1 MSTSSPSTTALPHDG
16 TDAEARPFALAEPT
30 ILGLPVSFWP
40 RILAPIAVGILVL
53 GLWEFA
59 VRWNE
64 VPSYVLPGPL
74 LVGQTLI
81 ADWGTLSASLW
92 ITLRITFMA
101 LAAAVIVGVALA
113 VLFTQSKWLEMALLP
128 YAVILQVTP
137 IVAIAPLIIIWAGDI
152 NLSLLICAWIVA
164 FFPILSN
171 TILGLNSADHNL
183 INFFQLHGATRWQ
196 TLRYLKL
203 PAALPYFLA
212 GLKISGGLALIG
224 AVVAEF
230 VAGTGGSES
239 GLAYRI
245 LEAGYQLKIPRV
257 FAALLM
263 ISLSGIAIFLAT
275 SLLSHLLLRRWHE
288 SALKREN

>member
-1 MSTSSPSTTALPHDG
+1 MSSSSPTTALPHDG
-16 TDAEARPFALAEPT
+16 TDAEARPLALPEPT

>member
-1 MSTSSPSTTALPHDG
+1 MSSSSPATAVPHDG
-16 TDAEARPFALAEPT
+16 TDAEARPLALAEPT

-81 ADWGTLSASLW
+81 ADWGTLSTSLW
-92 ITLRITFMA
+92 VTLRITFMA

-275 SLLSHLLLRRWHE
+275 SLISHLLLRRWHE

>member
-1 MSTSSPSTTALPHDG
+1 MSSGMARPAHDG
-16 TDAEARPFALAEPT
+16 TDAEARPVLAAERRV
-30 ILGLPVSFWP
+30 LGLPASAWP
-40 RILAPIAVGILVL
+40 RILAPVVIGVL
-53 GLWEFA
+53 ALSLWEIV
-59 VRWNE
+59 VRANGI
-64 VPSYVLPGPL
+64 PPYILPGPL
-74 LVGQTLI
+74 LIGQTLV
-81 ADWGTLSASLW
+81 ADWGTLSGSLL
-92 ITLRITFMA
+92 ITLQITFMA

-113 VLFTQSKWLEMALLP
+113 VLFTQSKWLEMSLLP
-128 YAVILQVTP
+128 YAVVLQVTP

-183 INFFQLHGATRWQ
+183 VNLFQMYGASRWQ
-196 TLRYLKL
+196 TLRHLKL

-230 VAGTGGSES
+230 VAGTGGSAS

-263 ISLSGIAIFLAT
+263 ISLTGVAIFLVT
-275 SLLSHLLLRRWHE
+275 SWISWLLLRRWHE

>member
-1 MSTSSPSTTALPHDG
+1 M
-16 TDAEARPFALAEPT
+16 AEAR
-30 ILGLPVSFWP
+30 ILGLPASIWP
-40 RILAPIAVGILVL
+40 RILAPIVIGVIVL
-53 GLWEFA
+53 ALWEFA
-59 VRWNE
+59 VRWNDI
-64 VPSYVLPGPL
+64 PHYVLPGPI

-81 ADWGTLSASLW
+81 ADWGTLSGSLW
-92 ITLRITFMA
+92 VTLKITFMA
-101 LAAAVIVGVALA
+101 LAAAVVVGVTLA
-113 VLFTQSKWLEMALLP
+113 VLFSQSKWLEMALLP

-137 IVAIAPLIIIWAGDI
+137 IVAIAPLIIIWANDI
-152 NLSLLICAWIVA
+152 DLSLLICAWIVA

-183 INFFQLHGATRWQ
+183 VNLFELYGASRWQ

-230 VAGTGGSES
+230 VAGTGGSAS

-257 FAALLM
+257 FAALVM

-275 SLLSHLLLRRWHE
+275 SLISYLLLRRWHE
-288 SALKREN
+288 SAIRREN